1 MNYLKFAKIYD
12 KLIYDVDYDKIVNF
26 INSEK
31 EKYNIQGTSLLELGC
46 GTGNITS
53 KLNGYNIIAMD
64 NSDEMLSLAREKIF
78 GRRNIRFL
86 QADIRDFSLN
96 KDFNMAI
103 AVLDVFN
110 YITDYKDL
118 LKVFALVYKHLKSD
132 GLFIFD
138 INSAYKIS
146 EFIGNNVFSDEVD
159 DALYVWQGSFDEE
172 TRINEYLL
180 TFFQKVSGNTYE
192 RFDEAHRERAYS
204 MEEIY
209 KGLDQVGFSQI
220 AVYDS
225 YAYKEVTDKTLRLT
239 FVARKDKDE

>member
-12 KLIYDVDYDKIVNF
+12 KLIYDVDYDKIVDF
-26 INSEK
+26 INTEK
-31 EKYNIQGTSLLELGC
+31 EKYKIQGNSLLELGC

-53 KLNGYNIIAMD
+53 KLNGYNIIAID
-64 NSDEMLSLAREKIF
+64 NSDEMLSLAREKSF

-96 KDFNMAI
+96 KDFDMAI

-110 YITDYKDL
+110 YITDYKEL
-118 LKVFALVYKHLKSD
+118 LKVFALVFKHLKKD

-159 DALYVWQGSFDEE
+159 DTLYVWQGSFDEE
-172 TRINEYLL
+172 TKINDYLL
-180 TFFQKVSGNTYE
+180 TFFQKVSATTYE
-192 RFDEAHRERAYS
+192 RFDEAHMERAYS
-204 MEEIY
+204 LEEIY
-209 KGLDQVGFSQI
+209 KGLDQVGFTEI
-220 AVYDS
+220 KAYDS

-239 FVARKDKDE
+239 FVARKEKYE